1 VLGFSARA
9 RRRRLPHRSEV
20 ADRRHQHPRW
30 TRPPVSSSTAPR
42 ASQAG
47 SRTAPSCVT
56 TRVGSSKARSSP
68 PRQVHAYRVIIAL
81 KRSFAAEVHRTRA
94 ALAEMRTANVLPA
107 SIDGTKARMS
117 TCSARRAA
125 MCSPDR

>member
-1 VLGFSARA
+1 VDPPASVVVNGAEGEPGRFKDRA
-9 RRRRLPHRSEV
+9 IL
-20 ADRRHQHPRW
+20 RHNP
-30 TRPPVSSSTAPR
+30 
-42 ASQAG
+42 
-47 SRTAPSCVT
+47 C
-56 TRVGSSKARSSP
+56 RVIEGAFIAAKA
-68 PRQVHAYRVIIAL
+68 VHAYRVIIAL